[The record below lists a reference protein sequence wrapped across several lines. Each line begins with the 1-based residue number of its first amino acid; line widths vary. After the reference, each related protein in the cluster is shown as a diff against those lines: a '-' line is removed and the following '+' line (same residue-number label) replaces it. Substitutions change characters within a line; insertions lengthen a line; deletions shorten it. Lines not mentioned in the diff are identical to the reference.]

1 VRIALLEDEPAQA
14 ELIQMCL
21 KSANHDS
28 HHFTTGK
35 SFLQSVTND
44 TYDMLIMDWNVPD
57 TNGPEVLKQIRE
69 RLDWEI
75 PVLFVTSRV
84 SEDDIVYAL
93 EQGADDY
100 MTKPVK
106 QKEVI
111 ARINALERRSK
122 AKTEKETLLEL
133 PPYTIN
139 ISNRE
144 LRKYDKAIELTQKE
158 FDVALLLFR
167 NRGRLLSRKYLL
179 QRVWGQ
185 TADLNT
191 RTVDT
196 HISKIRTKLGINPAE
211 GWRLSSVYQH
221 GYRLEQNEQL
231 Q

>member
-1 VRIALLEDEPAQA
+1 MRIALLEDEPAQA
-14 ELIQMCL
+14 EMIMMCL
-21 KSANHDS
+21 QSANHNTK
-28 HHFTTGK
+28 HFSTG
-35 SFLQSVTND
+35 SDFLKGVMNE

-57 TNGPEVLKQIRE
+57 INGPEVLKKIRDSF
-69 RLDWEI
+69 DWQI
-75 PVLFVTSRV
+75 PVLFLTSRV

-111 ARINALERRSK
+111 ARINALERR
-122 AKTEKETLLEL
+122 AKGKTHKEKELVL
-133 PPYTIN
+133 PPYAFN

-144 LRKYDKAIELTQKE
+144 VRKNNTPIDLTQKE
-158 FDVALLLFR
+158 FEVAVLLFS
-167 NRGRLLSRKYLL
+167 NQGRLLSRKYLL
-179 QRVWGQ
+179 EQVWGH

-196 HISKIRTKLGINPAE
+196 HISKIRTKLGINPAD

-231 Q
+231 N

>member
-1 VRIALLEDEPAQA
+1 MRIALLEDEPAQA
-14 ELIQMCL
+14 EMIQMCL
-21 KSANHDS
+21 GAAAHDT

-35 SFLQSVTND
+35 AFLQSVMSD
-44 TYDMLIMDWNVPD
+44 TYDLLIMDWNVPD

-69 RLDWEI
+69 RLDWHI

-111 ARINALERRSK
+111 ARINALERRSSVK
-122 AKTEKETLLEL
+122 NHKESILEL
-133 PPYTIN
+133 APYSFN

-144 LRKYDKAIELTQKE
+144 IKKDGQVIELTQKE
-158 FDVALLLFR
+158 FDVALLLF
-167 NRGRLLSRKYLL
+167 NNQGRLLSRKYLL
-179 QRVWGQ
+179 ERVWGQ

-221 GYRLEQNEQL
+221 GYRLEKNDQL
-231 Q
+231 N

>member
-1 VRIALLEDEPAQA
+1 MRVALLEDEPAQA

-21 KSANHDS
+21 KTANHDS
-28 HHFTTGK
+28 QHFSTGK
-35 SFLQSVTND
+35 SFLKSVMND
-44 TYDMLIMDWNVPD
+44 TYDLLIMDWNIPD
-57 TNGPEVLKQIRE
+57 ANGPDVLKEIRD

-75 PVLFVTSRV
+75 PVLFVTSRI

-111 ARINALERRSK
+111 ARVNALERRTR
-122 AKTEKETLLEL
+122 AKTERDTILEL

-139 ISNRE
+139 INNRE
-144 LRKYDKAIELTQKE
+144 FRKHGTLVELTQKE
-158 FDVALLLFR
+158 FDVALLLFS

-221 GYRLEQNEQL
+221 GYRLEQNEQ
-231 Q
+231 QQ

>member
-14 ELIQMCL
+14 EMILMCL
-21 KSANHDS
+21 KSANHDTD
-28 HHFTTGK
+28 HFSTGK
-35 SFLQSVTND
+35 EFLRGVMKE

-57 TNGPEVLKQIRE
+57 INGPDVLKQIRDSF
-69 RLDWEI
+69 DWQI
-75 PVLFVTSRV
+75 PVLFLTSRV

-111 ARINALERRSK
+111 ARINALQRR
-122 AKTEKETLLEL
+122 AIGKTDKEIELVL
-133 PPYTIN
+133 PPYSFN

-144 LRKYDKAIELTQKE
+144 VRKNNTLIDLTQKE
-158 FDVALLLFR
+158 FEVAVLLF
-167 NRGRLLSRKYLL
+167 NNQGRLLSRKYLL
-179 QRVWGQ
+179 EQVWGQ

-196 HISKIRTKLGINPAE
+196 HISKVRTKLGINPAD

-221 GYRLEQNEQL
+221 GYRLEQNEQTH
-231 Q
+231 

>member
-1 VRIALLEDEPAQA
+1 VRIAILEDEPAQA
-14 ELIQMCL
+14 EMIQMCL
-21 KSANHDS
+21 ETAQHDIHLFS
-28 HHFTTGK
+28 TGQ
-35 SFLQSVTND
+35 SFLQSVMHD

-57 TNGPEVLKQIRE
+57 TNGPEVLQQIRE
-69 RLDWEI
+69 RLDWHI
-75 PVLFVTSRV
+75 PVLFVTSRI

-106 QKEVI
+106 QKEII
-111 ARINALERRSK
+111 ARINALERRSSQK
-122 AKTEKETLLEL
+122 SSTDTTMDL
-133 PPYTIN
+133 PPYLFNIN
-139 ISNRE
+139 NRE
-144 LRKYDKAIELTQKE
+144 IKKNNELIELTQKE
-158 FDVALLLFR
+158 YDVAILLFK

-179 QRVWGQ
+179 ERVWGQ

-221 GYRLEQNEQL
+221 GYRLENSDPES
-231 Q
+231 

>member
-1 VRIALLEDEPAQA
+1 MRIALLEDEPAQA
-14 ELIQMCL
+14 ELVLHCL
-21 KSANHDS
+21 KAADHDC
-28 HHFTTGK
+28 HHFSTGK
-35 SFLQSVTND
+35 SFLHSVTND
-44 TYDMLIMDWNVPD
+44 TYDLLIMDWNVPD
-57 TNGPEVLKQIRE
+57 TNGPDVLKQIRD

-75 PVLFVTSRV
+75 PVLFVTSRI

-111 ARINALERRSK
+111 ARVNALERRAK
-122 AKTEKETLLEL
+122 AKTQKATEIEL
-133 PPYTIN
+133 PPYVIN

-144 LRKYDKAIELTQKE
+144 FKKHGKPIELTQKE
-158 FDVALLLFR
+158 FDVALLLFT

-179 QRVWGQ
+179 QNVWGH

-221 GYRLEQNEQL
+221 GYRLEQNEEL
-231 Q
+231 